1 MTTTQ
6 SSPVIKVAI
15 ADDQSIFRNG
25 VIASLRPYS
34 NIKIVCEAISGQTL
48 LDQLSKL
55 TVDIVLLDMKMRD
68 MDGIEICKI
77 IKKNYP
83 ETRIIGLSVYDHYY
97 YISSMFEAGASS
109 YLLKDVDITEM
120 VTAIQTVYKDG
131 LYMAEKASIPL
142 IKKLIDIKHPSV
154 YFHIEQI
161 TPFKDYELEILKL
174 IAKEFTTQEIAD
186 EMNLSRKTIENYR
199 GIMLTKVGA
208 KNTAGLL
215 TYAIKKGLI
224 EL

>member
-1 MTTTQ
+1 MTIAQ
-6 SSPVIKVAI
+6 SSSIIKVAL

-34 NIKIVCEAISGQTL
+34 NIKVVCEATSGHAL
-48 LDQLSKL
+48 LNQLSQL
-55 TVDIVLLDMKMRD
+55 SVDIVLLDMKMQD

-77 IKKNYP
+77 IKRDYP

-120 VTAIQTVYKDG
+120 VTAIQAVYREG
-131 LYMAEKASIPL
+131 MYMAEKASIPL

-154 YFHIEQI
+154 YYHIEQI

-186 EMNLSRKTIENYR
+186 AMNLSRKTIENYR

-224 EL
+224 DL